1 MSSISIYQ
9 STSNSVSDLND
20 STLETLVT
28 ECQSIMIKGR
38 EAAVDMCVN
47 IAKQDAYLNTLPKK
61 VKKEKV
67 FMIINSLNVKED
79 AYWKYARA
87 GREYIA
93 NPDSRHLSMDAVLKK
108 PKQLAAPTPKPPKV
122 DKDQMIKD
130 HEKRIQELER
140 KVKELENEVDYRKEE
155 VGDLRGWLD
164 VNYKSGGSAAVY
176 KKLGR
181 TLH

>member
-9 STSNSVSDLND
+9 SVTDLND

-38 EAAVDMCVN
+38 EAAVDMCIN

-67 FMIINSLNVKED
+67 FMIINSLKVKED

-130 HEKRIQELER
+130 HEKRIRDLER
-140 KVKELENEVDYRKEE
+140 KVKELENEVEYRKEE

-164 VNYKSGGSAAVY
+164 KNTRSGSTGVY
-176 KKLGR
+176 EKLGR

>member
-1 MSSISIYQ
+1 MHSLSIYQ
-9 STSNSVSDLND
+9 SVSDLND

-38 EAAVDMCVN
+38 EAAVDMCIN

-87 GREYIA
+87 GRHYIA

-108 PKQLAAPTPKPPKV
+108 PKQLATPKPQKP
-122 DKDQMIKD
+122 DLST
-130 HEKRIQELER
+130 ELEQAKIR
-140 KVKELENEVDYRKEE
+140 ITRLEREVKDLKNEVDYLKEE
-155 VGDLRGWLD
+155 RDDVRGWLD
-164 VNYKSGGSAAVY
+164 KNTRAGSTGVY
-176 KKLGR
+176 EKLGR
-181 TLH
+181 MLH

>member
-9 STSNSVSDLND
+9 STSNSVTDLND

-38 EAAVDMCVN
+38 EAAVDMCIN

-108 PKQLAAPTPKPPKV
+108 PKQLAAPTQKPPKT
-122 DKDQMIKD
+122 DLSA
-130 HEKRIQELER
+130 ELEQAKLR
-140 KVKELENEVDYRKEE
+140 ITRLEQEVKDLKNEVDYLKEE
-155 VGDLRGWLD
+155 RDDVRGWLD
-164 VNYKSGGSAAVY
+164 KNTRSGSKGVY
-176 KKLGR
+176 EKLGR